1 VTFPIGPAPRA
12 IVGPFAELPGEKAH
26 EMVRLNVLAV
36 ADLTLTG
43 RRRRD
48 APPQT
53 VPEARS
59 DAISSSV

>member
-12 IVGPFAELPGEKAH
+12 IVGPFVELPGEKVH

-43 RRRRD
+43 TRRRVP
-48 APPQT
+48 PPQMA
-53 VPEARS
+53 PEARS